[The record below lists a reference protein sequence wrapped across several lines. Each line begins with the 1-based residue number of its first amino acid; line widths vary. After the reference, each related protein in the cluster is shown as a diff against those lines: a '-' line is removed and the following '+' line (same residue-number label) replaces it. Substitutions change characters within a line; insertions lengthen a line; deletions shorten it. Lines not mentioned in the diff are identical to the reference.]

1 MPVRGEVVRLFA
13 FDVGQEVVPAAA
25 GSRFV
30 RAGGP
35 IDPRRRKTVPPD
47 AVLTAR
53 CGSRHV

>member
-35 IDPRRRKTVPPD
+35 IDPRR
-47 AVLTAR
+47 
-53 CGSRHV
+53 